1 MTDKY
6 QGVNMK
12 QSYAEFKAYVEQ
24 VAERAP
30 KEVTES
36 FKRELQEKRNP
47 AKNWMSNGGGGGM
60 REYIFRGK
68 DKTGKWV
75 YSQNVDLRPGF
86 VNGRLYVYFYI
97 NGRCVMVDAKTVGQ
111 YTGRKDKKEQAIY
124 EGDILHREVAF
135 PGKSGDYYYVVKP
148 IDDYLEKG
156 ETYGIFSV
164 HLWESECEV
173 IGNVHDNPE
182 LVVE

>member
-1 MTDKY
+1 
-6 QGVNMK
+6 
-12 QSYAEFKAYVEQ
+12 
-24 VAERAP
+24 
-30 KEVTES
+30 
-36 FKRELQEKRNP
+36 
-47 AKNWMSNGGGGGM
+47 M

-68 DKTGKWV
+68 AVITEEKLDELGIPHKNGWLFGD
-75 YSQNVDLRPGF
+75 YSCGYILGPVVECTEEYIAHEWWCGVD
-86 VNGRLYVYFYI
+86 
-97 NGRCVMVDAKTVGQ
+97 DDTVGQ
-111 YTGRKDKKEQAIY
+111 YTGRKDKKGQEIY

-173 IGNVHDNPE
+173 IGNIHDNPE
-182 LVVE
+182 LVVEQ

>member
-1 MTDKY
+1 
-6 QGVNMK
+6 
-12 QSYAEFKAYVEQ
+12 
-24 VAERAP
+24 
-30 KEVTES
+30 
-36 FKRELQEKRNP
+36 
-47 AKNWMSNGGGGGM
+47 M
-60 REYIFRGK
+60 RKIKFRGK
-68 DKTGKWV
+68 RLAEDNELYAYTDTGEWV
-75 YSQNVDLRPGF
+75 YGSHSYYIGKEIRFIEDGKF
-86 VNGRLYVYFYI
+86 DVYE
-97 NGRCVMVDAKTVGQ
+97 VSAKTVGQ
-111 YTGRKDKKEQAIY
+111 YTGRKDKKGQEIY